1 MYSKRDAPRQWLI
14 SILVGILKTG
24 KVNTDASSYR
34 LVGLES
40 CLLKMLTMLI
50 EMRLTAWAD
59 WARVLPDSQ
68 NGFREGYRTSNNGFV
83 LRCAIDRARAEGKAL
98 FVAFIDLKDA
108 FPSTDVPTL
117 WSKLYRLG
125 VAGPIFDWLRM
136 LYRRMTFMVRHNG
149 EFSESF
155 KSFIGLLTGDTASP
169 VLWNIYFC
177 DLEIHSDADDIRLG
191 GRAICHVEQAD
202 DVALF
207 STTADGLQ
215 RKISSFCMWCS
226 LNSMTVSVQKTKWM
240 LLNWSALTNTWEFIF
255 LQCIITSFKTTIS
268 SKRPKLGK

>member
-1 MYSKRDAPRQWLI
+1 MAYQCF
-14 SILVGILKTG
+14 GGNLKTG

-50 EMRLTAWAD
+50 EMRLTTWAD
-59 WARVLPDSQ
+59 WAQVLPDSQ
-68 NGFREGYRTSNNGFV
+68 NGFWKGYQTNNNGFV

-108 FPSTDVPTL
+108 FPSTNVLTL

-125 VAGPIFDWLRM
+125 VAALIFDWLRM
-136 LYRRMTFMVRHNG
+136 LYRHMTFMVRHNG

-191 GRAICHVEQAD
+191 GRAICHVEQ
-202 DVALF
+202 VALF

-226 LNSMTVSVQKTKWM
+226 LNSMTVSVQKTNWM
-240 LLNWSALTNTWEFIF
+240 LLGL
-255 LQCIITSFKTTIS
+255 LPQ
-268 SKRPKLGK
+268 